1 MKQNDF
7 MYDDSPW
14 GASYFEVMPRNT
26 AMDFGGGPDYGEA
39 AAAQSAGAERA
50 AGIYQQ
56 MYNQARADQMPFMQL
71 GQRTAPYYGGILGI
85 PGYDR
90 VDPSQALRETPGYQ
104 FTLNQGTD
112 ALSRY
117 AAARGLSMS
126 PATMKAIQSF
136 GQGTADQTYN
146 SYMNRLAGNLNLG
159 QGAAGQTGAFG
170 MNAAQG
176 MGNAYMT
183 EGEAQANAILA
194 QGLQRQ
200 SGFGSLMGGLGMLGG
215 ILAAPMT
222 GGTSLIGSAMSGL
235 GGLFG
240 GGGAGGG
247 MPSYEMG
254 GFGLGS
260 FGY

>member
-1 MKQNDF
+1 MKRHDF
-7 MYDDSPW
+7 LFDDSPA
-14 GASYFEVMPRNT
+14 GASYFEVLPGNI
-26 AMDFGGGPDYGEA
+26 ALDFGGGPDYGAA
-39 AAAQSAGAERA
+39 AAAQSAAAERT

-56 MYNQARADQMPFMQL
+56 MYQQARSDEMPFMQL
-71 GQRTAPYYGGILGI
+71 GWNTAPYYGGILGI

-90 VDPSQALRETPGYQ
+90 VDPTEALRATPGYQ

-126 PATMKAIQSF
+126 PATLKGIQSF

-170 MNAAQG
+170 MNAAGG
-176 MGNAYMT
+176 MGQAYMT

-200 SGFGSLMGGLGMLGG
+200 SGFGSIGSLLGMGAG
-215 ILAAPMT
+215 ILAAPFT
-222 GGTSLIGSAMSGL
+222 GGTSLYGSLASGI
-235 GGLFG
+235 GGLFNG
-240 GGGAGGG
+240 GGGA
-247 MPSYEMG
+247 PSYEMG
-254 GFGLGS
+254 GYGLGN
-260 FGY
+260 FGYA